1 MQFPEQVKQAIKDIF
16 YDKKVDLYNIEIL
29 TDELGG
35 EKSTYVLKKR
45 NIQVNIQPVTQDI
58 VQKQYG
64 NNVTGTYKAT
74 CEKDNTFVIPD
85 AGKPLQAI
93 NYGGIFYNITGLK
106 FFDNYTE
113 FVVARGNNDR
123 N

>member
-1 MQFPEQVKQAIKDIF
+1 MQFPEQVKQAIENIF

-35 EKSTYVLKKR
+35 EKITYALIKKD
-45 NIQVNIQPVTQDI
+45 IKVNIQPVTQDI

-64 NNVTGTYKAT
+64 KNVTGTYKAT
-74 CEKDNTFVIPD
+74 CQNNNTFVIPD

-106 FFDNYTE
+106 NFDNYTE
-113 FVVARGNNDR
+113 FVVTRGKND
-123 N
+123 